1 MNEITTI
8 AIDLAKRVFQVAAE
22 NASGEEVWNQR
33 LRSREAMHAFIGQ
46 LEPPLVVGL
55 EAGLG
60 AQAWARA
67 LAARGLEVRVLPAQ
81 RVAEHRSGAKND
93 RNDARAILRALHDR
107 SIHPVPVKTV
117 EQLTMQALH
126 RARSG
131 WQRRH
136 TAIGNQIRG
145 LLLEHG
151 VCMAKGEAALQRSF
165 AQVLPDASVPIPD
178 RLRDL
183 IAELAGEWQGLAE
196 RLQAM
201 DRELEQLARRD
212 PLARRVD
219 TIPGVGTLTATA
231 MACKG
236 LEPRRFGSA
245 RDFAAYFGVVP
256 DQHSSGAKVRLSGM
270 SRRGDRYL
278 RSLLISGAHSV
289 IRQTRSDSTAPD
301 RLRILRWKQ
310 RHGNK
315 GAAVRL
321 ANHNLRVIY
330 ALLRDQVDHRKSELA
345 LR

>member
-1 MNEITTI
+1 MSEITTI

-22 NASGEEVWNQR
+22 NAAGGEVWNKR

-93 RNDARAILRALHDR
+93 RNDARAILRALRDR

-117 EQLTMQALH
+117 EQLSMQALH
-126 RARSG
+126 RARAG
-131 WQRRH
+131 WQRRR
-136 TAIGNQIRG
+136 TATGNQIRG

-151 VCMAKGEAALQRSF
+151 LCIAKGEAALQRSLE
-165 AQVLPDASVPIPD
+165 QVLPDAAVPIPD

-183 IAELAGEWQGLAE
+183 IAELAGEWHGLAE

-212 PLARRVD
+212 SFARRLD
-219 TIPGVGTLTATA
+219 TIPGVGALTATA
-231 MACKG
+231 MVCKG
-236 LEPRRFGSA
+236 LEPERFGSA
-245 RDFAAYFGVVP
+245 RDFAAYFGAVP
-256 DQHSSGAKVRLSGM
+256 DQYSSGNRVRLGGM

-278 RSLLISGAHSV
+278 RSLLINGAHAV
-289 IRQTRSDSTAPD
+289 IRQTRSDSTDPD

-310 RHGNK
+310 RHGSK
-315 GAAVRL
+315 AAAVRL

-330 ALLRDQVDHRKSELA
+330 ALMRDQAVYRKSEPA